1 MPLDFTRRSRYREDF
16 GNQTLASRRRL
27 KSFFAM
33 TFDRLTVLL
42 PCHSLEDLSLERSA
56 EESEELLS
64 AWSALYHPALLLH
77 ARALPHWVQA
87 DSPPDDPAASLTVLP
102 RPAESQLPAGW
113 LDQALAA
120 GAAVVRN
127 QTGREAMVA
136 DALARLPGE
145 PPRFD
150 AELVG
155 DFLALGFC
163 HFQVELLTRRLRY
176 MSNLDES
183 RFQERT
189 LAAAQ
194 EAADGREEAAR
205 EQLHSAFDLLTEA
218 REYFYPV
225 ETYLLDLTLVA
236 PTTIGPSLRA
246 ELARGGPLNLLLS
259 GETVQ
264 RMAQREPQTLAAL
277 REGLEKEQV
286 TIIGGEYDERELPL
300 LTHEAILDHLGRG
313 LDVYQEHL
321 GRRPEVF
328 GRRRFGLTPLLPGV
342 LRRLGFLGCLHFTLD
357 DGRFPTGN
365 QSRIHWE
372 GPDGEAIEALAR
384 LPLDASKVENFLQLP
399 EKLGRAMDVDH
410 SASAVFAHWPGQASP
425 WYRDLQ
431 RMARYAPALGRF
443 ASAADCLRRT
453 EYAGQPT
460 RYKADQ
466 YRSAYLRQAVEAGQ
480 ADPISRWTRYYHRLA
495 RVETANRLQFLA
507 DAVGNR
513 ADPSPPLPPGEGR
526 GDGIGDERTNLDA
539 KRPAWPPGLTD
550 LLPLA
555 QAAAPALAQAA
566 APACEALPAGIDESL
581 AAATQEALARFSQ
594 SLARQDQAS
603 GYTLANPNTSPR
615 RVVLDAADLAGLPA
629 VGGAVLAA
637 QEAAGRKQVL
647 VEVPPLGFAWI
658 AAASPAV
665 PATRATK
672 KTSFWSRPKKD
683 EDPRLVTGNV
693 LRNEFL
699 EMAVDPVTG
708 GIKAIRAAGHR
719 ENRLGQQIAL
729 RTAPAK
735 AGGGTAKKGHETEY
749 TVMAADKISVIWP
762 GPLAGKVASRG
773 RLMDREG
780 RIVARFVETVT
791 LRRGSRLIEVEIE
804 LQTDHQPGPDPWES
818 YFAARFAWGDDTA
831 ELVRGVGFTEEVTES
846 TFLEAPQFVDLRQNN
861 AHTTIFTAG
870 LPYHRRFGP
879 HKLDTLL
886 LVRGETSRKFRL
898 GIGLDL
904 PHPAPV
910 AMEFLTPDL
919 IRPQS
924 PPPSSPF
931 GWLFHL
937 DAKNVIAT
945 HWEML
950 VGPACR
956 AGPGSECGD
965 SVPPSP
971 ARQAGPTP
979 QAGPTAQAG
988 PAGFR
993 VRLLET
999 EGRGCRV
1006 GLRSFRAPAAARLL
1020 DASGAATATLEVVG
1034 DRITAEIPAYGWIE
1048 IEAEYA

>member
-1 MPLDFTRRSRYREDF
+1 MP
-16 GNQTLASRRRL
+16 
-27 KSFFAM
+27 
-33 TFDRLTVLL
+33 FDRLTVLL
-42 PCHSLEDLSLERSA
+42 PCHNLEDLSLERPA
-56 EESEELLS
+56 EESEDLLA
-64 AWSALYHPALLLH
+64 AWSALYHPALLVH
-77 ARALPHWVQA
+77 AKALPHWVQA
-87 DSPPDDPAASLTVLP
+87 DSPPEDPGDSLIVLP
-102 RPAESQLPAGW
+102 RPAESLLPEGW
-113 LDQALAA
+113 LDRALAG
-120 GAAVVRN
+120 GAAVVRR

-145 PPRFD
+145 TPKFD
-150 AELVG
+150 PGLVA

-183 RFQERT
+183 RFHERA

-194 EAADGREEAAR
+194 EAAEGRDDAAR

-225 ETYLLDLTLVA
+225 ETTLLDLTLVA
-236 PTTIGPSLRA
+236 PTTIGASLRA

-264 RMAQREPQTLAAL
+264 RMAQREPQTLAAI
-277 REGLEKEQV
+277 RDGLENQRV

-300 LTHEAILDHLGRG
+300 LDHEAILAHVRRG
-313 LDVYQEHL
+313 LDVYQEYL
-321 GRRPEVF
+321 GCRPEIF

-357 DGRFPTGN
+357 DGQFPVGN
-365 QSRIHWE
+365 QSRIRWE
-372 GPDGEAIEALAR
+372 GLDGEAIEALAR
-384 LPLDASKVENFLQLP
+384 LPLDASKTENFLQLP

-410 SASAVFAHWPGQASP
+410 AASAVLAHWPGQASP

-431 RMARYAPALGRF
+431 RMAQYSPVLGRF

-453 EYAGQPT
+453 EYVGQQT

-466 YRSAYLRQAVEAGQ
+466 YRSVYLRQAVQSGQ
-480 ADPISRWTRYYHRLA
+480 ADPISRWTRYYDRLA
-495 RVETANRLQFLA
+495 RAEAVDRLRFLA
-507 DAVGNR
+507 DAVSNR
-513 ADPSPPLPPGEGR
+513 AGSCPPCPPGEGR
-526 GDGIGDERTNLDA
+526 GEGIDDRRSIPVAT
-539 KRPAWPPGLTD
+539 RSAWRPGLTD

-555 QAAAPALAQAA
+555 PAATPE
-566 APACEALPAGIDESL
+566 EATPVDESL
-581 AAATQEALARFSQ
+581 AAATQESLARFCN
-594 SLARQDQAS
+594 SLARQGPTP
-603 GYTLANPNTSPR
+603 GYLVANPNTSPR
-615 RVVLDAADLAGLPA
+615 RVVLEAADLAGLPA

-647 VEVPPLGFAWI
+647 VEVPPMGFAWVGAATPAV
-658 AAASPAV
+658 AAA
-665 PATRATK
+665 K
-672 KTSFWSRPKKD
+672 KTSFWNRAKKD
-683 EDPRLVTGNV
+683 EDPPLVTGNV

-708 GIKAIRAAGHR
+708 GIKAIRTGGRR

-729 RTAPAK
+729 RTAPADS
-735 AGGGTAKKGHETEY
+735 GPGTVEKGQELEY
-749 TVMAADKISVIWP
+749 TVMAADKISVVSP

-773 RLMDREG
+773 RLLDREG
-780 RIVARFVETVT
+780 QIVARFVQTVT
-791 LRRGSRLIEVEIE
+791 LRRGSRVIEIEIE
-804 LQTDHQPGPDPWES
+804 LDVDRQPGPDPWES
-818 YFAARFAWGDDTA
+818 YYAARFAWGNDA
-831 ELVRGVGFTEEVTES
+831 MELVRSVGLTGQLTEN
-846 TFLEAPQFVDLRQNN
+846 TFLEAPQFLDLRLDS

-870 LPYHRRFGP
+870 LPYHRRLGP

-924 PPPSSPF
+924 PPPSSPV

-937 DAKNVIAT
+937 DAKNVVAT
-945 HWEML
+945 HWEADPACRAGL
-950 VGPACR
+950 EPVGPACR
-956 AGPGSECGD
+956 AGLGAEGSND
-965 SVPPSP
+965 PPPDPVQPTDPPPDPAPQADPSPSP
-971 ARQAGPTP
+971 ARQAGPTR
-979 QAGPTAQAG
+979 QAG

-999 EGRGCRV
+999 EGRSCRIS
-1006 GLRSFRAPAAARLL
+1006 LRSFRAPAAARLL
-1020 DASGAATATLEVVG
+1020 DASGSEPVALEIVG
-1034 DRITAEIPAYGWIE
+1034 DCVHAEVPAYGWIE
-1048 IEAEYA
+1048 VEVAYDHHH

>member
-1 MPLDFTRRSRYREDF
+1 
-16 GNQTLASRRRL
+16 
-27 KSFFAM
+27 M

-77 ARALPHWVQA
+77 ARALPRWVQA
-87 DSPPDDPAASLTVLP
+87 DTPPDDPATCLTVIP
-102 RPAESQLPAGW
+102 RPAESLLPAGW
-113 LDQALAA
+113 LDQALAG

-127 QTGREAMVA
+127 QADREAMVA

-145 PPRFD
+145 SPRFD
-150 AELVG
+150 PGLVG

-194 EAADGREEAAR
+194 EAADGRDETAR
-205 EQLHSAFDLLTEA
+205 EHLHSAFDLLTEA

-264 RMAQREPQTLAAL
+264 RMAEREPLTLAAL

-300 LTHEAILDHLGRG
+300 LTHEAILDHVGRG

-321 GRRPEVF
+321 GRRPEIF

-365 QSRIHWE
+365 QSRIRWE
-372 GPDGEAIEALAR
+372 GLDGEAIEALAR
-384 LPLDASKVENFLQLP
+384 LPLDASRAESFLQLP

-410 SASAVFAHWPGQASP
+410 AASAVFAHWPGQASR

-431 RMARYAPALGRF
+431 RMAQYSPALGRF
-443 ASAADCLRRT
+443 ASVADCLRRT
-453 EYAGQPT
+453 EYVGQST

-466 YRSAYLRQAVEAGQ
+466 YRSAYLRQAVQAGQ
-480 ADPISRWTRYYHRLA
+480 ADPISRWTRYYGRLA
-495 RVETANRLQFLA
+495 RAETADRLQFLA

-513 ADPSPPLPPGEGR
+513 AGSGPLLPPGEDRGER
-526 GDGIGDERTNLDA
+526 GDDGRTMLVA
-539 KRPAWPPGLTD
+539 TRPAWPPGLTD
-550 LLPLA
+550 LLPSA
-555 QAAAPALAQAA
+555 PATPASAPAATPALAPAA
-566 APACEALPAGIDESL
+566 TPAQGGPPAEIDESL
-581 AAATQEALARFSQ
+581 AAATQAALASFADA
-594 SLARQDQAS
+594 LAGHCQVVGQAA

-637 QEAAGRKQVL
+637 QETAGRKEVL
-647 VEVPPLGFAWI
+647 VEVPPLGFAWV
-658 AAASPAV
+658 AAASPAA
-665 PATRATK
+665 PAAKR
-672 KTSFWSRPKKD
+672 TSFWNRLKKG
-683 EDPRLVTGNV
+683 EDPPLVTGNV

-699 EMAVDPVTG
+699 EMAVDPATG
-708 GIKAIRAAGHR
+708 GIKAVRAAGRR

-729 RTAPAK
+729 RIDPAL
-735 AGGGTAKKGHETEY
+735 AGRGAVEKGHESQY
-749 TVMAADKISVIWP
+749 TVMAADKISVISP
-762 GPLAGKVASRG
+762 GPLAGRVASRG
-773 RLMDREG
+773 RLLDREG
-780 RIVARFVETVT
+780 QIVARFVQTVT

-804 LQTDHQPGPDPWES
+804 LDVDRQPGSDPWES
-818 YFAARFAWGDDTA
+818 YYAARFAWGDDA
-831 ELVRGVGFTEEVTES
+831 LELVRSVGLAGEVTES
-846 TFLEAPQFVDLRQNN
+846 TFLEAPQFLDLRLNN

-870 LPYHRRFGP
+870 LPYHRRLGP

-886 LVRGETSRKFRL
+886 LVRGETSRRFRL

-904 PHPAPV
+904 PHPAPM
-910 AMEFLTPDL
+910 ALEFLTPDL
-919 IRPQS
+919 IRSQS

-937 DAKNVIAT
+937 DAKNVVAT
-945 HWEML
+945 HWETI

-956 AGPGSECGD
+956 AGQPGH

-971 ARQAGPTP
+971 ARQAGPTG
-979 QAGPTAQAG
+979 QGG

-999 EGRGCRV
+999 EGRGCRI
-1006 GLRSFRAPAAARLL
+1006 GLRSFRAPPPPGCWIPPAR
-1020 DASGAATATLEVVG
+1020 S
-1034 DRITAEIPAYGWIE
+1034 RSRWR
-1048 IEAEYA
+1048 